1 MTDPYEV
8 KEIEEFEDE
17 MEKNLTIRE
26 TAMMDSGNQ
35 SDGWVEL
42 ECLFDSVE

>member
-8 KEIEEFEDE
+8 KEIEELEEE
-17 MEKNLTIRE
+17 MGRGDRVHELM
-26 TAMMDSGNQ
+26 MMDCS
-35 SDGWVEL
+35 SETEGWVEL